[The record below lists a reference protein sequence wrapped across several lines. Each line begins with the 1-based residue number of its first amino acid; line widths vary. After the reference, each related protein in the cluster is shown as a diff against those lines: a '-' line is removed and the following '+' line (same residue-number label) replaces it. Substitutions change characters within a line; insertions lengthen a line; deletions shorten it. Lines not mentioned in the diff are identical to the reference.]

1 MNEEKNKKKWGDR
14 HDGKQIKVP
23 AMAKIMTYIKNRNE
37 AYVYINRKFDV
48 TNLVDYM
55 KKKKEKNPD
64 LTYFHAFSM
73 AIAKTVYNRPRL
85 NTFIMNHKFYQRNDV
100 ILTFT
105 ARISFDDDKN
115 KEVMSLI
122 KVDPEDNII
131 DLSNKIKE
139 KVNNFRNKKIQT
151 SSDDSLDF
159 LGKLPNWMLKIIIA
173 PVFKWLD
180 RHDKLPKSLNNDLL
194 YNSTVILSN
203 LGSIKCGAIHHNLTN
218 FGTNSIILTIG
229 DIHKEPVVMENGKVE
244 VRDIVEFGINL
255 DERIGDGVYFSKA
268 VNLLDY
274 ILKNPETLEDKA
286 NEIIKEKKNFEYWF
300 NRKIL

>member
-1 MNEEKNKKKWGDR
+1 MKEMNKTKKKWGDR
-14 HDGKQIKVP
+14 RDGKKIKVP
-23 AMAKIMTYIKNRNE
+23 AMAKVMTYIKNREE

-48 TNLVDYM
+48 TDLVKYM

-73 AIAKTVYNRPRL
+73 AIAKTIYNRPRL

-105 ARISFDDDKN
+105 ARVSYDDDKN

-122 KVDPEDNII
+122 KVDPEDNIE
-131 DLSNKIKE
+131 DLSRKIKE
-139 KVNNFRNKKIQT
+139 KVNKFRKQKIQT
-151 SSDDSLDF
+151 SSDDSLDV
-159 LGKLPNWMLKIIIA
+159 LGKLPGWFLKIVVA
-173 PVFKWLD
+173 PLFKWLD
-180 RHDKLPKSLNNDLL
+180 RHDKLPKSLNEELL

-218 FGTNSIILTIG
+218 FGTNSCILTIG
-229 DIHKEPVVMENGKVE
+229 DIHKEQVVMPNGKVE
-244 VRDIVEFGINL
+244 IRDIVEFGINL
-255 DERIGDGVYFSKA
+255 DERIGDGVYFSKS

-274 ILKNPETLEDKA
+274 IMRNPETLEDKA
-286 NEIIKEKKNFEYWF
+286 NEIYKAKSDFEY
-300 NRKIL
+300 

>member
-1 MNEEKNKKKWGDR
+1 MSKEKTKKKWGDR
-14 HDGKQIKVP
+14 RDGKRIKVP
-23 AMAKIMTYIKNRNE
+23 AMAKVMTYIKNRE
-37 AYVYINRKFDV
+37 ESYVYINRKFDV
-48 TNLVDYM
+48 TDLVKYM
-55 KKKKEKNPD
+55 KKTKVKNPD

-105 ARISFDDDKN
+105 ARVSYDDDKN

-122 KVDPEDNII
+122 KVAPEDTIF

-139 KVNNFRNKKIQT
+139 KVNKFRNQKEQNST
-151 SSDDSLDF
+151 DDSLDA
-159 LGKLPNWMLKIIIA
+159 LGKLPNWFLKIVVA
-173 PVFKWLD
+173 PLFKWLD
-180 RHDKLPKSLNNDLL
+180 RHDKLPKALNEEFL

-218 FGTNSIILTIG
+218 FGTNSCILTIG
-229 DIHKEPVVMENGKVE
+229 DIHKEQVVMPNGKVE
-244 VRDIVEFGINL
+244 IRDIVEFGINL
-255 DERIGDGVYFSKA
+255 DERIGDGVYFSKS

-274 ILKNPETLEDKA
+274 IMTHPETLEERAD
-286 NEIIKEKKNFEYWF
+286 EIYQEKKDFEY
-300 NRKIL
+300 

>member
-1 MNEEKNKKKWGDR
+1 MSKDKTKKKWGDR
-14 HDGKQIKVP
+14 RDGKRIQVP
-23 AMAKIMTYIKNRNE
+23 AMAKVMTYVKNRE
-37 AYVYINRKFDV
+37 ESYVYINRKFDV
-48 TNLVDYM
+48 TDLIKYM

-105 ARISFDDDKN
+105 ARVSYDDDKN

-122 KVDPEDNII
+122 KVDPNDNID

-139 KVNNFRNKKIQT
+139 KVNKFRNQKEQNST
-151 SSDDSLDF
+151 DDSLDA
-159 LGKLPNWMLKIIIA
+159 LGKLPNWLLKIFVA
-173 PVFKWLD
+173 PLFKWLD
-180 RHDKLPKSLNNDLL
+180 KHDKLPKSLNEEFL

-218 FGTNSIILTIG
+218 FGTNSCILTIG
-229 DIHKEPVVMENGKVE
+229 DIHKEQVVMPNGKVE
-244 VRDIVEFGINL
+244 IRDIVEFGINL
-255 DERIGDGVYFSKA
+255 DERIGDGVYFSKS
-268 VNLLDY
+268 VNLLNY
-274 ILKNPETLEDKA
+274 IMTHPETLEDKA
-286 NEIIKEKKNFEYWF
+286 NEIYEEKKNFEY
-300 NRKIL
+300 

>member
-255 DERIGDGVYFSKA
+255 DERIGDGVYFSKS

-286 NEIIKEKKNFEYWF
+286 NEVIKEKKDFEY
-300 NRKIL
+300 

>member
-1 MNEEKNKKKWGDR
+1 MSSKKSKKKWGDR
-14 HDGKQIKVP
+14 RDGKRIKVP
-23 AMAKIMTYIKNRNE
+23 AMAKLMTYIKNREE

-48 TNLVDYM
+48 TDLVAYM
-55 KKKKEKNPD
+55 KKKKEKYPD

-73 AIAKTVYNRPRL
+73 AIAKTIYNRPRL

-122 KVDPEDNII
+122 KVDEEDNII

-139 KVNNFRNKKIQT
+139 KVDNFRNKKVQT
-151 SSDDSLDF
+151 SSDDSLDI

-173 PVFKWLD
+173 PLFKWLD
-180 RHDKLPKSLNNDLL
+180 RHDKLPKSLNDEFL

-218 FGTNSIILTIG
+218 FGTNSCILTIG
-229 DIHKEPVVMENGKVE
+229 DIHKEQVVMPNGKVE
-244 VRDIVEFGINL
+244 IRDIVEFGINL
-255 DERIGDGVYFSKA
+255 DERIGDGVYFSKS

-274 ILKNPETLEDKA
+274 IMTHPKTLEDKA
-286 NEIIKEKKNFEYWF
+286 NEIYKEKSDFKY
-300 NRKIL
+300 

>member
-1 MNEEKNKKKWGDR
+1 MSEVKNKKKWGDR
-14 HDGKQIKVP
+14 KDGKRIEVP
-23 AMAKIMTYIKNRNE
+23 AMAKLMTYLKNREE

-48 TNLVDYM
+48 TDLVAYM
-55 KKKKEKNPD
+55 KKKKVKNPD

-105 ARISFDDDKN
+105 ARVSYDDDKN

-122 KVDPEDNII
+122 KVAPEDNIF

-139 KVNNFRNKKIQT
+139 KVNKFRKEKVQT
-151 SSDDSLDF
+151 SSDDSLDV
-159 LGKLPNWMLKIIIA
+159 LGKIPNWLLKIFVA
-173 PVFKWLD
+173 PFFKWLD
-180 RHDKLPKSLNNDLL
+180 RHDLLPRSLNDEFL

-218 FGTNSIILTIG
+218 FGTNSCILTIG
-229 DIHKEPVVMENGKVE
+229 DIHKEQVVMPNGKVE
-244 VRDIVEFGINL
+244 IRDIVEFGINL
-255 DERIGDGVYFSKA
+255 DERIGDGVYFSKS

-274 ILKNPETLEDKA
+274 IMTHPETLEERAD
-286 NEIIKEKKNFEYWF
+286 EIYQEKKDFEY
-300 NRKIL
+300 

>member
-1 MNEEKNKKKWGDR
+1 MNEIKKEKKKWGDR
-14 HDGKQIKVP
+14 HDGKKIDVP
-23 AMAKIMTYIKNRNE
+23 AMAKIMTYIKNRQE

-48 TNLVDYM
+48 TDLVSYM
-55 KKKKEKNPD
+55 KKKKIKNPD
-64 LTYFHAFSM
+64 LTYFHAFSI
-73 AIAKTVYNRPRL
+73 AIAKVVFNRPRL

-105 ARISFDDDKN
+105 ARISYDDNNN

-122 KVDPEDNII
+122 KVDPKDNIF

-151 SSDDSLDF
+151 SSDDSLDI
-159 LGKLPNWMLKIIIA
+159 LGKFPNWSLKYIVA
-173 PVFKWLD
+173 PLFKWLD
-180 RHDKLPKSLNNDLL
+180 RHDMLPKSLNDELL

-229 DIHKEPVVMENGKVE
+229 DIHKEQVVMPDGKVE
-244 VRDIVEFGINL
+244 IRDIVEFGINL
-255 DERIGDGVYFSKA
+255 DERIADGVYFSKS

-274 ILKNPETLEDKA
+274 ILRNPKTLEDEA
-286 NEIIKEKKNFEYWF
+286 CEIIKEKKDFEY
-300 NRKIL
+300 

>member
-1 MNEEKNKKKWGDR
+1 MKEEKKNKKRWGDR
-14 HDGKQIKVP
+14 HDGKKIDVP
-23 AMAKIMTYIKNRNE
+23 AMAKIMTYIKSRQE

-48 TNLVDYM
+48 TDLVAYM
-55 KKKKEKNPD
+55 KKKKVKNPE

-73 AIAKTVYNRPRL
+73 AIAKTIYNRPRL

-122 KVDPEDNII
+122 KVDPDDNIMDI
-131 DLSNKIKE
+131 SRKIHE
-139 KVNNFRNKKIQT
+139 KVDNFRNKKIQT
-151 SSDDSLDF
+151 SSDDSLDAI
-159 LGKLPNWMLKIIIA
+159 GKLPNWLLKMFVA
-173 PVFKWLD
+173 PIFKWLD
-180 RHDKLPKSLNNDLL
+180 RHDKLPRSLNDELL

-218 FGTNSIILTIG
+218 FGTNSAILTIG
-229 DIHKEPVVMENGKVE
+229 DIHKEPVVMPNGKIE

-255 DERIGDGVYFSKA
+255 DERIGDGVYFSKS

-274 ILKNPETLEDKA
+274 IMTHPETLEDKA
-286 NEIIKEKKNFEYWF
+286 SEIIKEKSDFQY
-300 NRKIL
+300 